1 MELKGTEKEH
11 NNNKRLVTRQKEGTF
26 KAWQSIQK
34 FQNYA
39 GLNQTHVKSIINYEL
54 PTSGK
59 IANIVTVNQ
68 A

>member
-1 MELKGTEKEH
+1 MGKMGVEH
-11 NNNKRLVTRQKEGTF
+11 MTGRRRHFKCAITF
-26 KAWQSIQK
+26 FLANQIQK

-59 IANIVTVNQ
+59 IANIVTGNQ

>member
-1 MELKGTEKEH
+1 
-11 NNNKRLVTRQKEGTF
+11 VTRQKEETF
-26 KAWQSIQK
+26 KAWQSIQN
-34 FQNYA
+34 FQNSV

-59 IANIVTVNQ
+59 IANIVTGNQ